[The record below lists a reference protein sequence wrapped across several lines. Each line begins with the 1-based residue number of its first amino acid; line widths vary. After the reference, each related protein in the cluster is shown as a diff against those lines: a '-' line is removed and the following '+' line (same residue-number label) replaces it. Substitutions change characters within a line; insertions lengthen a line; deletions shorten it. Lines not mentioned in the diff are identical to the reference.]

1 MNSSINAF
9 SCLVQALPF
18 RRLSNGFK
26 CSVYRF
32 TLVQS
37 KLELYL
43 LWLQEN
49 IFFFFN
55 LKNTARDSYE
65 DGKETGN
72 YTVTWTSSMAERSS
86 GESITAFRWFTIPQT
101 TDNLSLI
108 FSNGSTN
115 FGHVG
120 SPLVS
125 NSTKLLSY
133 TYHRII
139 TSRKIFNS
147 CSELQ

>member
-49 IFFFFN
+49 IFFS
-55 LKNTARDSYE
+55 LTYKTQPVIHM
-65 DGKETGN
+65 KM
-72 YTVTWTSSMAERSS
+72 VKKQV
-86 GESITAFRWFTIPQT
+86 ITQLPGLLRWLNEVQENP
-101 TDNLSLI
+101 
-108 FSNGSTN
+108 
-115 FGHVG
+115 
-120 SPLVS
+120 
-125 NSTKLLSY
+125 
-133 TYHRII
+133 
-139 TSRKIFNS
+139 
-147 CSELQ
+147 

>member
-1 MNSSINAF
+1 
-9 SCLVQALPF
+9 
-18 RRLSNGFK
+18 
-26 CSVYRF
+26 
-32 TLVQS
+32 
-37 KLELYL
+37 
-43 LWLQEN
+43 
-49 IFFFFN
+49 
-55 LKNTARDSYE
+55 
-65 DGKETGN
+65 
-72 YTVTWTSSMAERSS
+72 MAERSS

-147 CSELQ
+147 FSELQYKTIARTKKKQEKDPKLNTTYQLVQE